1 MGLVIMFD
9 DRCGRKQAL
18 LGYKNLYF
26 ERSPYWDFFKGVNP
40 WLWSKIEN
48 FLFCLFLGKMGIK
61 ITFGDH
67 LVKERAHLDKNID
80 FT

>member
-9 DRCGRKQAL
+9 DRWGRKQAL
-18 LGYKNLYF
+18 LDYKNLYF

-40 WLWSKIEN
+40 WLIKNWKFPN
-48 FLFCLFLGKMGIK
+48 CLFLGKMGIK
-61 ITFGDH
+61 IMFGDY

>member
-26 ERSPYWDFFKGVNP
+26 ERPPYWDFFKGVNP
-40 WLWSKIEN
+40 RLWPKIEN
-48 FLFCLFLGKMGIK
+48 FQFCLFLGKMGIK
-61 ITFGDH
+61 IMFGDH
-67 LVKERAHLDKNID
+67 LVKEWAHLDKNID